1 MIHRKFSLV
10 SALAL
15 AILPRAG
22 LAQAVPSPDA
32 PTTAGPPSTKEP
44 ATSAAAIAS
53 SAFNVRLYGFIEA
66 DGISDSTRSFNDL
79 AGNATIARP
88 DTFAGAQ
95 GRLQTSIRNSRFGL
109 KFSGPH
115 SAEVMTS
122 AMLETDFMGNQ
133 PPNASEGAFFNSPG
147 LRVRHA
153 MAKVETPYVDVLVGQ
168 YWELFGW
175 QSYFHPNTVEIQGV
189 PGQVYSR
196 AMQLRLSHV
205 FKTAPLRVEV
215 ALAGARPL
223 NRDAG
228 LPDGQGGIRFMLNG
242 WKGLHTAGST
252 GTAIDA
258 AAFGVSGVV
267 RQFKVA
273 EFSAKPAGEKTKGG
287 AALSFDA
294 LLPIIRATENSKAN
308 ALTLTGSFV
317 NGTGIA
323 DQYTG
328 LTGGIGFPALPN
340 PNGISPAPAY
350 SPNIDAGLA
359 TYGADGRLHAINW
372 RSYIVGAQY
381 YLPPLGNVWV
391 SANFSHMKSTNIDS
405 WGDASKVFTESTW
418 ADGNI
423 FWDID
428 GAMRVGAEYAYFQQ
442 RYADAQTAKNH
453 RVQLSAFYLF

>member
-1 MIHRKFSLV
+1 MKAQSFFVVCVAGTTLV
-10 SALAL
+10 SPAVF
-15 AILPRAG
+15 
-22 LAQAVPSPDA
+22 AQTA
-32 PTTAGPPSTKEP
+32 PTPPANGASPKERTPGPAP
-44 ATSAAAIAS
+44 AVS
-53 SAFNVRLYGFIEA
+53 SAFNARLYGFVEA
-66 DGISDSTRSFNDL
+66 DGIFDSTRSFNDL
-79 AGNATIARP
+79 AGNANIARP
-88 DTFAGAQ
+88 DTLAGSN
-95 GRLQTSIRNSRFGL
+95 GRMQTSVRNSRFGL
-109 KFSGPH
+109 KFSAPLA
-115 SAEVMTS
+115 AEVKTS

-133 PPNASEGAFFNSPG
+133 PPNASEGAFFNSPA
-147 LRVRHA
+147 LRLRHA
-153 MAKVETPYVDVLVGQ
+153 MVKLETPYVDVLVGQ

-196 AMQLRLSHV
+196 TMQLRLSHV
-205 FKTAPLRVEV
+205 FKTAPLNVEV

-223 NRDAG
+223 NRDSG

-258 AAFGVSGVV
+258 AAVGISGVV

-273 EFSAKPAGEKTKGG
+273 EFSAKPDGEETKTG

-308 ALTLTGSFV
+308 ALTLTASFV
-317 NGTGIA
+317 NGTGIS

-340 PNGISPAPAY
+340 PNAVSPAPTY
-350 SPNIDAGLA
+350 SPNIDAGLV
-359 TYGADGRLHAINW
+359 TYGPDGRLHAINW
-372 RSYIVGAQY
+372 QSYIVGAQY

-391 SANFSHMKSTNIDS
+391 SANFSRMKSTNIDS
-405 WGDASKVFTESTW
+405 WGDRSKVFTESLW
-418 ADGNI
+418 ADGNV

-428 GAMRVGAEYAYFQQ
+428 GAMRLGAEYAYFHQK
-442 RYADAQTAKNH
+442 YADDQTAKNH
-453 RVQLSAFYLF
+453 RVQLSAFYIF

>member
-1 MIHRKFSLV
+1 MKFQFVFVVCVASATLAAPA
-10 SALAL
+10 ALAQTVPV
-15 AILPRAG
+15 LPA
-22 LAQAVPSPDA
+22 
-32 PTTAGPPSTKEP
+32 
-44 ATSAAAIAS
+44 SAASPQERTPRPAPAVS

-66 DGISDSTRSFNDL
+66 DGISDSTRSFNDV
-79 AGNATIARP
+79 AGNASIARP
-88 DTFAGAQ
+88 GTPAGDN
-95 GRLQTSIRNSRFGL
+95 GRLQTSVRNSRFGF
-109 KFSGPH
+109 KFSAPLA
-115 SAEVMTS
+115 AEVKTS

-133 PPNASEGAFFNSPG
+133 PPNVSEGGFFNNPA
-147 LRVRHA
+147 LRLRHA
-153 MAKVETPYVDVLVGQ
+153 MIKLEDPYVDVLVGQ

-196 AMQLRLSHV
+196 TMQLRLSHV
-205 FKTAPLRVEV
+205 FKTAPLNVEV
-215 ALAGARPL
+215 AVAGARPL

-252 GTAIDA
+252 GTGVDA
-258 AAFGVSGVV
+258 AALGVSGVV

-273 EFSAKPAGEKTKGG
+273 EFSAKPDAERTKVG

-294 LLPIIRATENSKAN
+294 LLPIVRATESSKAN

-328 LTGGIGFPALPN
+328 LTGGIGFPALAN
-340 PNGISPAPAY
+340 PNASSPAPTYA
-350 SPNIDAGLA
+350 PNIDAGLV

-372 RSYIVGAQY
+372 QSYIVGAQY

-391 SANFSHMKSTNIDS
+391 SANFSHMKSSNIDS
-405 WGDASKVFTESTW
+405 WGDASKVFTQSTW
-418 ADGNI
+418 ADANV
-423 FWDID
+423 FWDVD
-428 GAMRVGAEYAYFQQ
+428 GAMRLGAEYAYFHQK
-442 RYADAQTAKNH
+442 YADAQPAKNH
-453 RVQLSAFYLF
+453 RVQLSAFYIF